1 MVRPGIAWVVI
12 GMLCSLACGSGS
24 DGGSPQTASSLPTPP
39 PDSLASGT
47 VLTVVS
53 GEDDRPLAGVK
64 AILAG
69 REYTSND
76 GGQVTLA
83 ESVRFGSLVDLTAT
97 GFLSRQTT
105 LRSSGGTLFLLW
117 PQMTASGID
126 ETFTAQVVYT
136 ESAATEPAS
145 QGSAILRRLSEGTTQ
160 AFVVLSQQI
169 LQDDRAHQAHVA
181 GVDAVNAWIGG
192 CVRYVLAGA
201 PVAGGV
207 VFEARV
213 DGARVDCNSARATFF
228 GRYNGRGEITGGE
241 IVYCELETARTGTV
255 THELGH
261 SVGLQ
266 HSFVR
271 REEVMAPFYS
281 RSRSAV
287 FSAREGLVMSL
298 LFERR
303 AGNRFPDSDRSVV
316 GAAVV
321 SHHPII
327 CN

>member
-1 MVRPGIAWVVI
+1 MERPGIAWAVV
-12 GMLCSLACGSGS
+12 GMLCNLACGGGS
-24 DGGSPQTASSLPTPP
+24 DGRSPQTASSLPTPP

-47 VLTVVS
+47 ALTLVS
-53 GEDDRPLAGVK
+53 GEDSRPLAGAK
-64 AILAG
+64 ATLAG

-76 GGQVTLA
+76 AGQVTLG

-105 LRSSGGTLFLLW
+105 LRSTGGTRFLLW
-117 PQMTASGID
+117 PKTTASGVD
-126 ETFTAQVVYT
+126 ETFTVQVVYT

-145 QGSAILRRLSEGTTQ
+145 QGAAILRRLSEGTTQ
-160 AFVVLSQQI
+160 AFVVLSQEI

-181 GVDAVNAWIGG
+181 GVDAVNNWIGG
-192 CVRYVLAGA
+192 RVRYALSAA
-201 PVAGGV
+201 PVSGGV
-207 VFEARV
+207 VFQARV

-228 GRYNGRGEITGGE
+228 GRYNSRGEITGGE
-241 IVYCELETARTGTV
+241 IVYCEMETARTGTV

-287 FSAREGLVMSL
+287 FSAREGLVMNL
-298 LFERR
+298 LLERR
-303 AGNRFPDSDRSVV
+303 AGNRFPDSDRSL
-316 GAAVV
+316 AAAAAA
-321 SHHPII
+321 SYPIS